1 MAIQTIF
8 QHEILTKFAY
18 PFLLI
23 FFIVF
28 AVLEKTKLLGEDK
41 KQLNA
46 LISFVIGLI
55 FLSVLSEQREM
66 IVGNLILF
74 LTIALVVMFVALL
87 LWGFV
92 SGGDFKE
99 DILKN
104 KGVKWVVGIAVI
116 VAVVA
121 ALIWATGMDSGVI
134 DLLFEQS
141 WSDALWT
148 NVAFV
153 VVIAIALALVL
164 KKSD

>member
-1 MAIQTIF
+1 MAIETIF

-28 AVLEKTKLLGEDK
+28 AILEKTKVLGDDK

-46 LISFVIGLI
+46 LVAFVMGLI
-55 FLSVLSEQREM
+55 FLSAVQPKM

-74 LTIALVVMFVALL
+74 LTVALIVMFVALL

-92 SGGDFKE
+92 SGGELKTDF
-99 DILKN
+99 LKN
-104 KGVKWVVGIAVI
+104 KAVKWVVGIGVM
-116 VAVVA
+116 VAVVFAILWA
-121 ALIWATGMDSGVI
+121 AGIDAGII
-134 DLLFEQS
+134 DLLFKQS
-141 WSDALWT
+141 WSSALWT
-148 NVAFV
+148 NIAFV

>member
-1 MAIQTIF
+1 MVAETIF

-46 LISFVIGLI
+46 LIAFVIGFI
-55 FLSVLSEQREM
+55 FLGAVQPGE

-74 LTIALVVMFVALL
+74 LTVALVVMFVALL

-92 SGGDFKE
+92 SGGELKTDF
-99 DILKN
+99 LKN
-104 KGVKWVVGIAVI
+104 KAVKWIVGIGVI
-116 VAVVA
+116 VAVVI
-121 ALIWATGMDSGVI
+121 ALFWATGIDSDVI
-134 DLLFEQS
+134 ELLFEQT
-141 WSDALWT
+141 WSNTLWT
-148 NVAFV
+148 NIAFV
-153 VVIAIALALVL
+153 VVVAIALALVL
-164 KKSD
+164 RKNE

>member
-1 MAIQTIF
+1 MAVETIF

-28 AVLEKTKLLGEDK
+28 AILEKTKVLGDDK

-46 LISFVIGLI
+46 LVAFVMGLI
-55 FLSVLSEQREM
+55 FLSAVQPKM

-74 LTIALVVMFVALL
+74 LTVALVVMFVALL

-92 SGGDFKE
+92 SGGELKTDF
-99 DILKN
+99 LKN
-104 KGVKWVVGIAVI
+104 KAVKWVVGIGVI
-116 VAVVA
+116 VAVVFA
-121 ALIWATGMDSGVI
+121 ILWASGIDAGVI
-134 DLLFEQS
+134 DLLFKQS
-141 WSDALWT
+141 WSSTLWT
-148 NVAFV
+148 NIAFV

-164 KKSD
+164 KNSD

>member
-1 MAIQTIF
+1 MEVETIF

-28 AVLEKTKLLGEDK
+28 AILEKTKVLGEDK

-46 LISFVIGLI
+46 LIAFVLGLI
-55 FLSVLSEQREM
+55 FLSAVQPKM

-74 LTIALVVMFVALL
+74 LTVALVVMFVALL

-92 SGGDFKE
+92 SGGELKTDF
-99 DILKN
+99 LSN
-104 KGVKWVVGIAVI
+104 KTVKWVVGIGVMI
-116 VAVVA
+116 AVVIAVFWA
-121 ALIWATGMDSGVI
+121 AGIDSGVI
-134 DLLFEQS
+134 DLLFKQS
-141 WSDALWT
+141 WSNALWT
-148 NVAFV
+148 NIAFV